1 VVEQIGQGDR
11 IYLHLGVRRDE
22 RGNARQSAGGPGGV
36 HPRLDQSMLFEV
48 GLEAASAQVD
58 PPVKGAEGTSA
69 ASLPLTDS
77 PHPSAGKPA
86 LEPFPSR

>member
-1 VVEQIGQGDR
+1 MVMVQGDR

-22 RGNARQSAGGPGGV
+22 RGNARQSAGVPGGFT
-36 HPRLDQSMLFEV
+36 PPGLDQSTLFDV